1 MKLSRKQTR
10 VILAFRRALLT
21 IDWWPK
27 MKWKDY
33 ISCYY
38 YYKCYKY
45 ERGGGVVL
53 LTACYDNWLD
63 RVSIKISERNP
74 YKSRYKELF
83 GAPSF

>member
-1 MKLSRKQTR
+1 MKLSRRQTR
-10 VILAFRRALLT
+10 TILAFRRTLLNA
-21 IDWWPK
+21 WWPK

-33 ISCYY
+33 ISFYY

-45 ERGGGVVL
+45 EYGVQGISK
-53 LTACYDNWLD
+53 TCFENWKNHIP
-63 RVSIKISERNP
+63 IKISERNP